1 MYGKVITAG
10 GLLGTAIAIAATAFS
25 EPAKSEAG
33 NCLAAWPN
41 YPISCLTTAEG
52 RVVSKP
58 VRLAAANPF
67 PADMPRALVIGSD
80 PLGPE
85 IEGVPLD
92 PRFDDRNYFPDE
104 TGPQLATLNAASDS
118 ATEINLQ

>member
-1 MYGKVITAG
+1 MYGKIITAG

-25 EPAKSEAG
+25 EPANSEAG
-33 NCLAAWPN
+33 RCLAAWPN

-52 RVVSKP
+52 RAVSKT

-67 PADMPRALVIGSD
+67 PADMPRPAVIGAD
-80 PLGPE
+80 PFSPE

-92 PRFDDRNYFPDE
+92 LRFDDRNYFPE
-104 TGPQLATLNAASDS
+104 ERGRLVATL
-118 ATEINLQ
+118 Q

>member
-1 MYGKVITAG
+1 MYGKIITASG
-10 GLLGTAIAIAATAFS
+10 FLGTAIAVAAAGFS

-33 NCLAAWPN
+33 SCLAAWPN

-52 RVVSKP
+52 RAVSKT

-67 PADMPRALVIGSD
+67 PTDMPRPVVIGAD
-80 PLGPE
+80 PFAPE

-92 PRFDDRNYFPDE
+92 LRFDDRNYFPDE
-104 TGPQLATLNAASDS
+104 GPRFAA
-118 ATEINLQ
+118 LQ